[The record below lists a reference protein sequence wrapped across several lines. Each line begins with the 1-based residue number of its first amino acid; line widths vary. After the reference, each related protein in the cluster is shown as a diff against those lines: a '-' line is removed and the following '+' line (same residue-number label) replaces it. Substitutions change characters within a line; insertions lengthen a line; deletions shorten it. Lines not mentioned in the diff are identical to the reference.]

1 MFCPGFSEAALE
13 EAAAT
18 FESVT
23 QVEGDL
29 FGTTLHV
36 PNDIVEAAAGDFQQV
51 PQDGVEQ
58 RVYPPGTRIFS
69 CNFCSAEFKKSS
81 HLKEHAR
88 THTGARPYRCQHCNK
103 AFTTAGA
110 MRIHEKTHSG
120 EKNFKCTDCSAAFTT
135 NGSLQR
141 HMLQHTSGRTYQ
153 CPHCP
158 ETFGSAI
165 VVKRHIRSHN
175 IPGETEH

>member
-1 MFCPGFSEAALE
+1 
-13 EAAAT
+13 
-18 FESVT
+18 
-23 QVEGDL
+23 
-29 FGTTLHV
+29 
-36 PNDIVEAAAGDFQQV
+36 
-51 PQDGVEQ
+51 
-58 RVYPPGTRIFS
+58 
-69 CNFCSAEFKKSS
+69 
-81 HLKEHAR
+81 
-88 THTGARPYRCQHCNK
+88 
-103 AFTTAGA
+103 